1 MESVPPV
8 ASGTELEQRA
18 AFIADPGIDMQRR
31 INSAGELREL
41 IDVVRDSEAARVLP
55 NMITNLLELV
65 RTGEPAFRRD
75 TPEFQLRR
83 AVVDIIHR
91 VPYQESLRP
100 LALTVISGLLDLLRN
115 DNEEN
120 GVTCCKTIIDL
131 VRYFRLVNEEIVS
144 DFMAIFTASL
154 HNMKDL
160 VLELLSEDSKPMDPN
175 VLLPSTRS
183 FRVLAEM
190 CMTIV
195 TFSQSH
201 RQLLNKHVPAI
212 LPLNFEILTME
223 SPTQKQARE
232 DYEAMG
238 GFWTGVAPAIKNL
251 QAYGDFVQAQIK
263 MISYSAYILR
273 GLEEYNKYGDT
284 LVLTGLRL
292 FQDCPPNAVGS
303 RRDLIIVMRHLLSTT
318 PYRRALL
325 PHVDK
330 LFDEDV
336 LLGKGIGA
344 RETLRASVYVALA
357 DFVHHLRPE
366 LTTAQ
371 MARITHV
378 YATLMHNSSL
388 MSNVHLMF
396 AKVIISLADSMVQ
409 KDNKQIANKA
419 LMSLLESC
427 IERLEAMNTVYE
439 EVKRR
444 EESQKQGEQT
454 MLDYASI
461 DKTRPVGGAMYAF
474 EKEQEVVHESRLLF
488 RPLVL
493 CCRTCLVNLKRADGP
508 VPDGILIARLFESC
522 IKGMSL
528 YDNDAREANDAMEA
542 FGQTLAEVN
551 LHVVQ
556 EVWTQK
562 MGFFFDAARNRP
574 GLLQIC
580 QSLFGKEAIS
590 PTLIA
595 IVLRFL
601 TDRLAMLGDS
611 EDQTAVVTIRLYKMA
626 FAAVG
631 IFSQTN
637 EPILAAHMG
646 KLIMACF
653 PLAAKAAKPSNYYFL
668 LRALFRAIG
677 GGGGRFELLYKEVL
691 PLLPELLESLNRQ
704 LQTFQGLSRDMIVEL
719 CLTVPLRLTHL
730 LPHLQHLM
738 RPLVFALHGP
748 PELVSQGLRTLE
760 LCIDNLTPDFLDP
773 TLNTVLRELSEAVY
787 SHLKPLPANL
797 HHATCAARILGKLG
811 GRNRR
816 LLSREP
822 FLNCRPCSEPAT
834 LSLSFGG
841 RIRDVDLG
849 PMSTLALRALHGP
862 ASVLRS
868 QAYEYLENCLTVL
881 SHDGLHGSIRQEVF
895 TRCLEGAFDAVHIPD
910 VSAQAEEYIR
920 KLSQVIFRAEPR
932 RTYAKDVA
940 GRRWPSPLLSCY
952 LEALPHTL
960 TRDNQSET
968 EKAQELVTAIIKEL
982 IDMGNNIVLS
992 PQEVLP
998 TFQQIAGRF
1007 SALCF
1012 EDSWARKSAGCAGIK
1027 VISRIHDVGVKWIT
1041 DREVDLVRNL
1051 LHVLKD
1057 LPSDLPRDVDEVLDV
1072 LTCVLRVS
1080 NSELAAPSGQIAEDT
1095 LNARRSKIVH
1105 LAGIF
1110 FSELSSA
1117 IAIVRRAVQMCIG
1130 LLAEISGKPVVEL
1143 LLPHRDRL
1151 LAGIYTKPLRAVPLQ
1166 IQIGMIEAI
1175 RYCIELDPPLPELNE
1190 ELLRLLHETLAL
1202 ADADDANLLGRGN
1215 PRQGGVD
1222 IINLRVAS
1230 IKLLTAS
1237 MPITDFFSKHT
1248 ATRQRVTSVYFK
1260 SLYSSSPEVKDV
1272 AHEGLRTVLT
1282 HQSRLPKE
1290 LLQTGLR
1297 PILMNLAD
1305 PKRLSVPGLEG
1316 LARLLE
1322 LLTNYFKVEIG
1333 HKLLDHFRV
1342 VADPQMLQESS
1353 RLPLS
1358 ENEGIT
1364 KLVRLANIFHLLPS
1378 AANIFLESLV
1388 NSIVQTEAQMQFS
1401 GQSPFSEPL
1410 GKYLDKY
1417 PYDALEFF
1425 MKQLHF
1431 PRHMRTLRTIL
1442 QANLAPS
1449 VLRELASRTSSLVA
1463 TCFYGSDQSLVLPGL
1478 QLCSDLNKYVPG
1490 WLHDNAYALDGLVHV
1505 WNMSSGSPDQ
1515 IAILGM
1521 DSVQSYALIL
1531 SIFQEALEKSPRI
1544 DILFEIVTIYT
1555 RSVPMDLMKLSHFL
1569 HRHVA
1574 LNESLA
1580 YKRNIL
1586 TRFLLWFK
1594 NPAVSWPRKA
1604 YFLRYVVTPMLL
1616 THASGP
1622 WAKQGLLDAEIIAKV
1637 LGCIWTPMLNN
1648 MTFSDTDGMCKVE
1661 MLHFTTI
1668 MVQHYHDML
1677 GPVKKEVIRLAWD
1690 YINHEDPVVKQTAYL
1705 LAARFFEAF
1714 DTPSK
1719 FILRAWTGLLKQP
1732 HTEVRTII
1740 RQALDIIAPVLLRP
1754 SAQEQGS
1761 QSWAK
1766 TTRRLLAEEGT
1777 GLPQVMIV
1785 YQVIVRQ
1792 PQLFYPFRAL
1802 FVPHMVNCLT
1812 RLGLS
1817 VLAHNESRLLSID
1830 ILQVIF
1836 DWDQK
1841 TLGSEVSDDPAVSAE
1856 NRASAGW
1863 VTPLP
1868 FRETMVSYLVRL
1880 ATAAHE
1886 PQARNVLVTRALAL
1900 LRTMVSTVG
1909 WSDVTVKLHYFSRT
1923 LEQNDFSSEATLSQA
1938 ISSAKVLQVV
1948 SADKEDAWYNTN
1960 ATILQK
1966 LVRKGLMTD
1975 ETALHDA
1982 LHPVFDR
1989 LIRLFPPPP
1998 EDEEQQGDMSEFH
2011 RFVYSTIGECLR
2023 NGTNLRGIL
2032 LMLKSVVQAVPERV
2046 KHFSGSITKVL
2057 QKLARDHTAAT
2068 PGAPSFEA
2076 GVNLCICLLDVCQ
2089 LGILFLGDDR
2099 GALLRTLVHLADKSK
2114 SQRLCQYLLQL
2125 ARDWAVQRREAFPTV
2140 KEKAALLQKMVAFE
2154 GRGDDLFSDYLNLIY
2169 DIYTDPSLRRSDLT
2183 TRLEQSFLIGCRC
2196 RKETIRDKFMDLLD
2210 SSIPRNL
2217 SARLAYILGV
2227 QSWEALADCNWI
2239 YLALYLLLG
2248 TVDADHGL
2256 VDERKGSL
2264 DPSLFAVLS
2273 QRRAH
2278 EVVRP
2283 LQRLLFLDSQVAHE
2297 TWITI
2302 FPAVWDCLSRRE
2314 QTDITQHMMVLLS
2327 KEYHLKQADL
2337 RPNVIQ
2343 SLLTGLHACSPP
2355 VALPPHLLKY
2365 LGKTYG
2371 CWHVSLELLEGSLDH
2386 HGRDE
2391 APVREAILDSL
2402 SELTAEL
2409 CEDDVF
2415 YGVWRR
2421 RGMHSETNIALAFEQ
2436 NGMWEQAA
2444 IMYETAQSKTRSG
2457 ALAFTENEY
2466 CLWEDHWMLSAEK
2479 LQQWDILYE
2488 LARNEGNVELQLES
2502 AWRIKNWADERV
2514 SLEDLVNILP
2524 DAGTPRRRVFEAFIS
2539 LLKLPE
2545 SHGPSGPNAAN
2556 PQIIANAT
2564 QEVANEVTRILE
2576 DALQLSLRKWVA
2588 LPPYLSAAHI
2598 PLLQHFQQFVELQ
2611 EAIQIFNSLAATNAQ
2626 NLEKKSSDL
2635 KMVLQAWR
2643 ERLPDRCDDI
2653 SLWSDL
2659 VAWRQ
2664 NVFHAINKRYLP
2676 LIQQQGPSASG
2687 NGGTSN
2693 TFGYRGFHETAW
2705 IINRFA
2711 HVARKHDLLDVCFTY
2726 LNKIYTLPNIEI
2738 SEAFLKL
2745 REQARCHYQKPN
2757 DLQAGLEV
2765 INNTNL
2771 MYFTQAQKAE
2781 FFTLKGMFHARVG
2794 RYEEANHAFGSA
2806 VQLDMNQAKAWA
2818 EWGKFNDRMFKE
2830 RPNDMTYAAHAVSC
2844 YLQAAGLHKSGKS
2857 RPLLTRVLWLL
2868 SVDDGNYTISRAF
2881 DTYKGDAAF
2890 WYWITLIP
2898 QLCLSI
2904 SQREV
2909 KQARYLLLNLAK
2921 LYPQALFF
2929 PLRTTKEDMMIVKK
2943 QAAQAAAARAS
2954 AGQGTA
2960 QQAVNADPT
2969 RRNDGDHPMRES
2981 GAEPHDGKKEAEV
2994 GASSQPPAAMARPT
3008 ADGTT
3013 QDAGRPNPSVQGTA
3027 AGGEASQYYP
3037 MRQSWEYI
3045 EEIVNILKTAFPLLI
3060 LSLETLVD
3068 QINQRFKASPEEDIY
3083 RFVCM
3088 LLLDGINTYLGRVAV
3103 SDDDG
3108 QLPPQTHMNL
3118 QRMVVNL
3125 TGSARKDYEE
3135 DFLKSKLSQLE
3146 YIGKLQQWR
3155 DRYEKYLDSRPR
3167 LQPLD
3172 MLSHYL
3178 TEFQYGKFDEIEV
3191 PGQYTEDKDNNQN
3204 FARVQKFG
3212 PKFENCRSHGY
3223 CWKRLTIHGTDNSK
3237 TTFAVQLPSGRHCRR
3252 EERVMQLLRTFNG
3265 TLNRKKESR
3274 KRNLAFHLPAAV
3286 SCGANLRL
3294 MQNDSSYV
3302 TLGDIYDHHCEE
3314 TGASREDPVLVV
3326 GEKVKTVL
3334 REFHHHEKRLPNKAE
3349 YFTLRKDVLTEV
3361 MEKVVPDDILTRYML
3376 RTMEGPSELWRMRKQ
3391 FTLQIASTS
3400 FMTYVLCLTSRLPS
3414 RFHVSRNTGLIAMS
3428 ELLPGVAQ
3436 NLPHFASPDMVP
3448 FRLTPNMQRFVG
3460 ENMMEGLL
3468 PTSILAIGRSLTEPE
3483 FDLEQQLCLF
3493 ARDEVITWLHNRAKG
3508 WNAAEIAFRNHVAN
3522 NITVIVKNAETM
3534 ACKLEREQAAQ
3545 NPTTPPSAPVV
3556 QTITN
3561 LISQATNPVNLAK
3574 MQEQYSP
3581 WF

>member
-1 MESVPPV
+1 MENVPPV

-18 AFIADPGIDMQRR
+18 AFIADPGMDMQRR

-55 NMITNLLELV
+55 NMVSNLLELV

-83 AVVDIIHR
+83 AIVDIIHR
-91 VPYQESLRP
+91 VPHQESLRP
-100 LALTVISGLLDLLRN
+100 LVLTVITGLLDLIRN
-115 DNEEN
+115 DNEDN
-120 GVTCCKTIIDL
+120 AVTCCKTIVEL
-131 VRYFRLVNEEIVS
+131 VRYFRLLSEDHVAE
-144 DFMAIFTASL
+144 FMAIFTTL
-154 HNMKDL
+154 LQNTKEL
-160 VLELLSEDSKPMDPN
+160 VVELLSEDSAPVDPN
-175 VLLPSTRS
+175 VLLPSTKS
-183 FRVLAEM
+183 FKALAEM
-190 CMTIV
+190 CMTVV

-201 RQLLNKHVPAI
+201 RQLLSKHVPGI
-212 LPLNFEILTME
+212 LHLNYEILTLE
-223 SPTQKQARE
+223 PPAQKRARE

-238 GFWTGVAPAIKNL
+238 GFWTGVAPTIKNVH
-251 QAYGDFVQAQIK
+251 AYGDFVQAQIK
-263 MISYSAYILR
+263 MISHSAYILR

-292 FQDCPPNAVGS
+292 FQDCPPNAVTS
-303 RRDLIIVMRHLLSTT
+303 RKDLIIVMRHLLSTT

-336 LLGKGIGA
+336 LLGKGIGS

-357 DFVHHLRPE
+357 DFVHHLRLE
-366 LTTAQ
+366 LTASQ
-371 MARITHV
+371 MARITLV
-378 YATLMHNSSL
+378 YATLMHNPAL
-388 MSNVHLMF
+388 MSNIHLMF
-396 AKVIISLADSMVQ
+396 AKVIISLADGMVQ
-409 KDNKQIANKA
+409 KDNKQVSNKA

-427 IERLEAMNTVYE
+427 IERLEAINTVYE
-439 EVKRR
+439 EAKRR
-444 EESQKQGEQT
+444 EEQTPEEQM
-454 MLDYASI
+454 MLDYASV
-461 DKTRPVGGAMYAF
+461 DKARPVGGATYAF
-474 EKEQEVVHESRLLF
+474 EREPEIAHESRHLF
-488 RPLVL
+488 RPLLV
-493 CCRTCLVNLKRADGP
+493 CCRACLINLKRGDGP
-508 VPDGILIARLFESC
+508 VPDGIVISRLFESC
-522 IKGMSL
+522 VKGMSL
-528 YDNDAREANDAMEA
+528 YDNDAREATDAMET
-542 FGQTLAEVN
+542 FGQALAEVN

-562 MGFFFDAARNRP
+562 MGFFFDAARQRP
-574 GLLQIC
+574 QLLQIC

-601 TDRLAMLGDS
+601 IDRLAMLGES

-631 IFSQTN
+631 IFPQTN
-637 EPILAAHMG
+637 EPILAAHIG

-653 PLAAKAAKPSNYYFL
+653 PLAAKAEKPPNYYFL
-668 LRALFRAIG
+668 LRALFRAVG

-691 PLLPELLESLNRQ
+691 PLVPELLESLNRQ
-704 LQTFQGLSRDMIVEL
+704 LYTFQGLSKDMIVEL

-738 RPLVFALHGP
+738 RPLVFALRGA

-760 LCIDNLTPDFLDP
+760 LCIDNLTPDFIDP
-773 TLNTVLRELSEAVY
+773 TLSTVLRELSEALH
-787 SHLKPLPANL
+787 SHLRPLPSNL
-797 HHATCAARILGKLG
+797 HHATTAARILGKLG

-822 FLNCRPCSEPAT
+822 HLEYHLCAEHASI
-834 LSLSFGG
+834 SLSFGG

-849 PMSTLALRALHGP
+849 PVSDLALRALHGP
-862 ASVLRS
+862 VPALRS
-868 QAYEYLENCLTVL
+868 QAYAYLENCLTVL
-881 SHDGLHGSIRQEVF
+881 SHDGLHGPIRQEIF
-895 TRCLEGAFDAVHIPD
+895 TRCLEGIFNAIHMPD
-910 VSAQAEEYIR
+910 FSAQAEEYTR
-920 KLSQVIFRAEPR
+920 KLSQVIFRTEPR
-932 RTYAKDVA
+932 RMHAKDVTA
-940 GRRWPSPLLSCY
+940 RKWPSPLLSCY
-952 LEALPHTL
+952 LEALPHAL
-960 TRDNQSET
+960 TRESQSEV
-968 EKAQELVTAIIKEL
+968 EKAKELVAAVIKEL
-982 IDMGNNIVLS
+982 IDMSNNVLAA
-992 PQEVLP
+992 QDVLP
-998 TFQQIAGRF
+998 TFQHIAGRF

-1027 VISRIHDVGVKWIT
+1027 IISRIPDAGVKWIT

-1072 LTCVLRVS
+1072 MTCVLRVS
-1080 NSELAAPSGQIAEDT
+1080 NSELMAPLGQTTEEA

-1105 LAGIF
+1105 SAGIF

-1117 IAIVRRAVQMCIG
+1117 NAIVRRAVQMCIG
-1130 LLAEISGKPVVEL
+1130 LLAEISGKSVVEL
-1143 LLPHRDRL
+1143 VLPHRDRL
-1151 LAGIYTKPLRAVPLQ
+1151 LSGIYAKPLRAVPLP

-1215 PRQGGVD
+1215 ARQGGVD

-1237 MPITDFFSKHT
+1237 MPMTDFFSKHT
-1248 ATRQRVTSVYFK
+1248 ATRQRVTTVYFK

-1353 RLPLS
+1353 RLPLT

-1378 AANIFLESLV
+1378 AANIFLDQLV
-1388 NSIVQTEAQMQFS
+1388 NAIVQTEAQMHFS
-1401 GQSPFSEPL
+1401 GESPFSEPL

-1417 PYDALEFF
+1417 PHDALEFF
-1425 MKQLHF
+1425 MKHLHF

-1442 QANLAPS
+1442 QADLAPG
-1449 VLRELASRTSSLVA
+1449 VLRELAARTSTLVT
-1463 TCFYGSDQSLVLPGL
+1463 TCFYGSDQSLILPGL

-1490 WLHDNAYALDGLVHV
+1490 WLHDNVYALDGLVHV
-1505 WNMSSGSPDQ
+1505 WNMPPSNIDQ
-1515 IAILGM
+1515 STALGV
-1521 DSVQSYALIL
+1521 DSVQRYSLVL
-1531 SIFQEALEKSPRI
+1531 SIFQKALEKSPRI
-1544 DILFEIVTIYT
+1544 DILFEIVAIYT

-1569 HRHVA
+1569 YRHVA
-1574 LNESLA
+1574 LSDSLA

-1586 TRFLLWFK
+1586 LRFLFWFK
-1594 NPAVSWPRKA
+1594 NPAALWPRKA
-1604 YFLRYVVTPMLL
+1604 HFLRYIVTPMLL
-1616 THASGP
+1616 AHASGP
-1622 WAKQGLLDAEIIAKV
+1622 WAKQGLLDAEIIGKV
-1637 LGCIWTPMLNN
+1637 LSCIWTPMLNN
-1648 MTFSDTDGMCKVE
+1648 MTFSDSDSMCKVE
-1661 MLHFTTI
+1661 MLHLTTV
-1668 MVQHYHDML
+1668 MVQHYHDVL
-1677 GPVKKEVIRLAWD
+1677 GPVKKELIRLAWD

-1732 HTEVRTII
+1732 QAELRNLI

-1754 SAQEQGS
+1754 SAQDQGS
-1761 QSWAK
+1761 QNWAK

-1777 GLPQVMIV
+1777 ALPQVMIV

-1792 PQLFYPFRAL
+1792 PPLFYPFRAL

-1817 VLAHNESRLLSID
+1817 IMAHHESRLLSID

-1841 TLGSEVSDDPAVSAE
+1841 TLSSGVADDTTVSAD

-1880 ATAAHE
+1880 ATAPHE
-1886 PQARNVLVTRALAL
+1886 PQARNVLVPRALGL
-1900 LRTMVSTVG
+1900 LRTMLSTNG
-1909 WSDVTVKLHYFSRT
+1909 WSDVTVKLHYFSRA
-1923 LEQNDFSSEATLSQA
+1923 LEQNDLSNEAALSQA

-1948 SADKEDAWYNTN
+1948 SADKGDAWYSTN
-1960 ATILQK
+1960 AVILYK
-1966 LVRKGLMTD
+1966 LVRKGLAVD

-1989 LIRLFPPPP
+1989 LVRLFPPPP
-1998 EDEEQQGDMSEFH
+1998 EEEEHQEEISEFH
-2011 RFVYSTIGECLR
+2011 RFVYSTIGDGLR
-2023 NGTNLRGIL
+2023 NGTNLRGIF
-2032 LMLKSVVQAVPERV
+2032 LMLKSVLQAVPERM
-2046 KHFSGSITKVL
+2046 KHFSASVARVL
-2057 QKLARDHTAAT
+2057 QKLARDHTTAP
-2068 PGAPSFEA
+2068 PGTPSFET
-2076 GVNLCICLLDVCQ
+2076 GVNLCTSALDICQ
-2089 LGILFLGDDR
+2089 LGMLFLGEDR
-2099 GALLRTLVHLADKSK
+2099 TTLFRTMVHLAEKSK

-2154 GRGDDLFSDYLNLIY
+2154 ARGDDLFSDYLNLIY

-2183 TRLEQSFLIGCRC
+2183 TRLEQAFLIGCRC
-2196 RKETIRDKFMDLLD
+2196 RKEAIRDKFLDLLD

-2217 SARLAYILGV
+2217 SARLAYVLGV
-2227 QSWEALADCNWI
+2227 QNWEALADCNWI
-2239 YLALYLLLG
+2239 YVALHLLLG
-2248 TVDADHGL
+2248 AVDGEHEL
-2256 VDERKGSL
+2256 IDERKGSL
-2264 DPSLFAVLS
+2264 DPSLSAVLG

-2283 LQRLLFLDSQVAHE
+2283 IQRLLFLDPQVAHD
-2297 TWITI
+2297 TWIAV
-2302 FPAVWDCLSRRE
+2302 FPAVWGCLSRRE
-2314 QTDITQHMMVLLS
+2314 QMDITQHMMVLLS

-2343 SLLTGLHACSPP
+2343 SLLIGLHACSPP
-2355 VALPPHLLKY
+2355 MVLPPHLVKY
-2365 LGKTYG
+2365 LGKVYG
-2371 CWHVSLELLEGSLDH
+2371 CWHVALELLEGSLDQN
-2386 HGRDE
+2386 GRDDP
-2391 APVREAILDSL
+2391 PVREAILDSL
-2402 SELTAEL
+2402 SEVAAEL

-2421 RGMHSETNIALAFEQ
+2421 RAPLPETNIALAFEQ
-2436 NGMWEQAA
+2436 NGMWEQAS
-2444 IMYETAQSKTRSG
+2444 IMYETAQGKTRAG
-2457 ALAFTENEY
+2457 ALAFTEHEY
-2466 CLWEDHWMLSAEK
+2466 CLWEDHWMLAAEK
-2479 LQQWDILYE
+2479 LQQWDVLSE
-2488 LARNEGNVELQLES
+2488 LARTEGNVELQLES
-2502 AWRIKNWADERV
+2502 AWRIKNWADERA

-2524 DAGTPRRRVFEAFIS
+2524 DVGTPRRRVFEAFIS

-2545 SHGPSGPNAAN
+2545 SHAPSGPNAAN
-2556 PQIIANAT
+2556 PQVIASAT

-2576 DALQLSLRKWVA
+2576 DALQLSLRKWIA
-2588 LPPYLSAAHI
+2588 LPPYLSAAHV

-2676 LIQQQGPSASG
+2676 LIQQPGANASG
-2687 NGGTSN
+2687 SGGTSN

-2818 EWGKFNDRMFKE
+2818 EWGKFNDRMFKD
-2830 RPNDMTYAAHAVSC
+2830 RPSEMTYAAHAVSC
-2844 YLQAAGLHKSGKS
+2844 YLQAAGLYKSGKS

-2909 KQARYLLLNLAK
+2909 KQARYVLLNLAK

-2954 AGQGTA
+2954 ASQGTA
-2960 QQAVNADPT
+2960 QQTVNPNQ
-2969 RRNDGDHPMRES
+2969 RQNDGDHAMREP
-2981 GAEPHDGKKEAEV
+2981 GAEASDGKKEADTV
-2994 GASSQPPAAMARPT
+2994 ALSQPAVTTARPA

-3013 QDAGRPNPSVQGTA
+3013 QEIGRPNPPVSGA
-3027 AGGEASQYYP
+3027 APGSEASLYYP
-3037 MRQSWEYI
+3037 MKQSWEYI

-3060 LSLETLVD
+3060 LGLETLVD
-3068 QINQRFKASPEEDIY
+3068 QINQKFKASPEEDIY

-3088 LLLDGINTYLGRVAV
+3088 LLLDGINTYLSRLSV
-3103 SDDDG
+3103 SEDDG

-3125 TGSARKDYEE
+3125 TGTARKDYED
-3135 DFLKSKLSQLE
+3135 DFLKSKLSQVE
-3146 YIGKLQQWR
+3146 YIAKLQQWR
-3155 DRYEKYLDSRPR
+3155 DRYEKHLDSRPR

-3178 TEFQYGKFDEIEV
+3178 TEFQLGKFDEIEV

-3204 FARVQKFG
+3204 FARIQKFG

-3223 CWKRLTIHGTDNSK
+3223 CWKRLTVHGTDNSI

-3265 TLNRKKESR
+3265 TLARKKESR
-3274 KRNLAFHLPAAV
+3274 KRNLTFHLPAAV

-3294 MQNDSSYV
+3294 LQNDSSHV
-3302 TLGDIYDHHCEE
+3302 TLGDIYDQHCEE
-3314 TGASREDPVLVV
+3314 AGTSREDPIFVV

-3334 REFHHHEKRLPNKAE
+3334 REFHHHEKKLPNKSE

-3361 MEKVVPDDILTRYML
+3361 MEKVVPDDILLRYML
-3376 RTMEGPSELWRMRKQ
+3376 RSMAGPSDFWRMRKQ
-3391 FTLQIASTS
+3391 FTMQIASTS

-3436 NLPHFASPDMVP
+3436 NMPHFASPDSVP
-3448 FRLTPNMQRFVG
+3448 FRFTPNMQRFIG
-3460 ENMMEGLL
+3460 SIMTEGLL
-3468 PTSILAIGRSLTEPE
+3468 TTSILAIARSLTEPE
-3483 FDLEQQLCLF
+3483 FELEQQLCLF
-3493 ARDEVITWLHNRAKG
+3493 ARDEVITWLHNRAKV
-3508 WNAAEIAFRNHVAN
+3508 WNAGDITFRNHVTT
-3522 NITVIVKNAETM
+3522 NIAVVVKNAETM
-3534 ACKLEREQAAQ
+3534 ACKVEREQAAQ

-3561 LISQATNPVNLAK
+3561 LISQATNPVNLSR
-3574 MQEQYSP
+3574 MQDQYSP